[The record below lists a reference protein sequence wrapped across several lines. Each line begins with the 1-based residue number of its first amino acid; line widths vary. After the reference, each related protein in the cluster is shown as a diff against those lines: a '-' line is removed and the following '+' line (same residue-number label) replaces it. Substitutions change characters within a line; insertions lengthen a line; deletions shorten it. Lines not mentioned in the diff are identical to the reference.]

1 MWFTISRSRSWRKA
15 NLSVMASYN
24 DSYLNVPNRVERK
37 VEKRE
42 IYIEMDRGEKEGEKR
57 EIRKRRRGISREKER
72 TLNAEQ
78 WSERDGGYIIGVGAC
93 PLAQCIAA

>member
-1 MWFTISRSRSWRKA
+1 
-15 NLSVMASYN
+15 MASYN

-57 EIRKRRRGISREKER
+57 EIRKRRRGI
-72 TLNAEQ
+72 
-78 WSERDGGYIIGVGAC
+78 
-93 PLAQCIAA
+93 

>member
-42 IYIEMDRGEKEGEKR
+42 VYIEIDRYMRERRRKKRDEEEKEGNITR
-57 EIRKRRRGISREKER
+57 EGK
-72 TLNAEQ
+72 N
-78 WSERDGGYIIGVGAC
+78 SECGTME
-93 PLAQCIAA
+93 